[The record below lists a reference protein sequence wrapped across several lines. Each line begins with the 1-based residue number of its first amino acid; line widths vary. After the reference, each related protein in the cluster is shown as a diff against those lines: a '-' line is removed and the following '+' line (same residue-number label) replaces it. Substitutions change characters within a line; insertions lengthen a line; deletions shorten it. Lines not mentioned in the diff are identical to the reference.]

1 MDKAIIV
8 GTVSNVSRTIERD
21 LKRAL
26 ESCSRFDVQSI
37 YLVESDSTDNTR
49 VVLKKMAYE
58 ISNFDYVSLGDLRFS
73 INNRIDRI
81 RFCRNVYVD
90 KIRSFEDV
98 EDIDFV
104 VVIDLDG
111 INKKLN
117 AKSVDS
123 CFIRNDWDV
132 VLPNQQGG
140 YYDVLALRC
149 KNWQEVDC
157 FQELG
162 NFRDSHPFLEN
173 KRNHFF
179 NYISA
184 YIHFDYSRKKFVYD
198 KMKKIKKS
206 DPWIL
211 VESGFGGIAIYKA
224 TLFNRFDYGL
234 MSKTDPRYGESEHV
248 TINQAI
254 TKSGAKIFIN
264 PKFING
270 NFNTY
275 NINRYFLIRLA
286 RFGYR
291 DAKKCFK
298 ILKGSLL

>member
-1 MDKAIIV
+1 MLNKLKAHPP
-8 GTVSNVSRTIERD
+8 
-21 LKRAL
+21 
-26 ESCSRFDVQSI
+26 
-37 YLVESDSTDNTR
+37 
-49 VVLKKMAYE
+49 
-58 ISNFDYVSLGDLRFS
+58 
-73 INNRIDRI
+73 NN
-81 RFCRNVYVD
+81 
-90 KIRSFEDV
+90 
-98 EDIDFV
+98 
-104 VVIDLDG
+104 G

-157 FQELG
+157 FQELS
-162 NFRDSHPFLEN
+162 NFRDSHPFLKN

-198 KMKKIKKS
+198 KMKKIKKN
-206 DPWIL
+206 D
-211 VESGFGGIAIYKA
+211 
-224 TLFNRFDYGL
+224 
-234 MSKTDPRYGESEHV
+234 ESEHV

-275 NINRYFLIRLA
+275 NINRYFLIRLT

-298 ILKGSLL
+298 TLKGSLL